1 MSGVGPFVRNAVVSL
16 LSVTG
21 REQHINGKSQKQV
34 AGCILSL
41 NEKVLSTTSIVKD
54 GKTSLSRFSIL
65 TDAENTATIPV
76 PDIERMLGVLKHHGE
91 YVTIDYKDDKVVIK
105 SKNKQT
111 TLTGGF
117 GAKAFA
123 NSQSTL
129 KEWWTQAKERAKQI
143 KGNVYLTKDGDTIAP
158 FFVAELPAEEL
169 HDALKCDGINGQK
182 LNRYTF
188 KVDEGSLTLTVGDAF
203 KGATTVDFGP
213 HTCKDF
219 TATFEGGLEHIVK
232 HYSNNIKLS
241 FMDFTEYGQGIRLL
255 LTMGNGDWVFQ
266 AGVL

>member
-1 MSGVGPFVRNAVVSL
+1 MSGVTVVRNALMSL

-21 REQHINGKSQKQV
+21 RDQHINGKPQKQV
-34 AGCILSL
+34 TGCIVSL
-41 NEKVLSTTSIVKD
+41 NDKVLSTTSIVKD

-65 TDAENTATIPV
+65 TDSEQSATIPV
-76 PDIERMLGVLKHHGE
+76 PDIDRMLGVLKHHGDR
-91 YVTIDYKDDKVVIK
+91 VNLDYKDDKVVIK

-129 KEWWTQAKERAKQI
+129 KEWWAQANERAKQI
-143 KGNVYLTKDGDTIAP
+143 KGNVYLTKDGDTITP

-188 KVDEGSLTLTVGDAF
+188 KVEDGSFTLTVGDAF
-203 KGATTVDFGP
+203 KGRTTVDFGP
-213 HTCKDF
+213 HTSKDF
-219 TATFEGGLEHIVK
+219 SATFEGGLEHILR
-232 HYSNNIKLS
+232 HYSNEIKLS
-241 FMDFTEYGQGIRLL
+241 FMDFTEYGQGIRLI
-255 LTMGNGDWVFQ
+255 LTMENGDWVFQ